1 MIEVKEVKGVIE
13 VNDDT
18 LLPAKHL
25 SITSR
30 TSITSQSQ
38 KWSPC
43 SMHGFFLWINLQNL
57 DGFV

>member
-25 SITSR
+25 
-30 TSITSQSQ
+30 
-38 KWSPC
+38 
-43 SMHGFFLWINLQNL
+43 MANGFFCKKMEKMLVVLHLFTNLAIRM
-57 DGFV
+57 

>member
-30 TSITSQSQ
+30 TSITSSAAITSTQ
-38 KWSPC
+38 KGTRATSC
-43 SMHGFFLWINLQNL
+43 TGSFL
-57 DGFV
+57 

>member
-25 SITSR
+25 SITS
-30 TSITSQSQ
+30 SAAITSTQ
-38 KWSPC
+38 KGTRATGCTGS
-43 SMHGFFLWINLQNL
+43 FL
-57 DGFV
+57 